1 MNKVPPILKGLFVS
15 KIRVKILEHFLTHSN
30 DSFYSRQLEKIL
42 AEPVGPIG
50 RELLNLE
57 KLGILTFRN
66 IGNQKHYQVNK
77 EMIFFEDLRLIFL
90 KATIGEVLKKQLSI
104 MKGVDLAFIYGS
116 FAKGE
121 EYKAS
126 DIDIMVVGNLADKA
140 INQAISRSEKE
151 LRRTINYSLY
161 DLEEVKE
168 RLKNRDNFIKTVF
181 SEPHIILIGNRN
193 DELFRTG

>member
-104 MKGVDLAFIYGS
+104 MEGVELAFIYGS

-126 DIDIMVVGNLADKA
+126 DIDIMVVGNLADKT
-140 INQAISRSEKE
+140 INQAISRSEQE

>member
-104 MKGVDLAFIYGS
+104 MEGVELAFIYGS

-126 DIDIMVVGNLADKA
+126 DIDIMVVGNLADKT

>member
-42 AEPVGPIG
+42 AKPVGPIG

-57 KLGILTFRN
+57 KIGILTFRN
-66 IGNQKHYQVNK
+66 IGNKKHYQVNK

-90 KATIGEVLKKQLSI
+90 KAKIGEVIKRHLSI
-104 MKGVDLAFIYGS
+104 MEGVDLAFIYGS

-121 EYKAS
+121 EHKES
-126 DIDIMVVGNLADKA
+126 DIDIMVVGSLADKA
-140 INQAISRSEKE
+140 VNQAISRSEKE

-161 DLEEVKE
+161 DREEVKE
-168 RLKNRDNFIKTVF
+168 RVKKRDNFIKTVF

-193 DELFRTG
+193 DELF

>member
-104 MKGVDLAFIYGS
+104 MEGVELAFIYGS

>member
-77 EMIFFEDLRLIFL
+77 EMIFFEELRLIFL
-90 KATIGEVLKKQLSI
+90 KAKIGEVVKKHLSI
-104 MKGVDLAFIYGS
+104 MEGVDLAFIYGS

-121 EYKAS
+121 EHKES
-126 DIDIMVVGNLADKA
+126 DIDIMVVGNLAVKA
-140 INQAISRSEKE
+140 VNQAISRSEKE

-161 DLEEVKE
+161 DREEVKE
-168 RLKNRDNFIKTVF
+168 RVKKRDNFIKTVF

-193 DELFRTG
+193 DELF